1 MFTIKKGNQ
10 TITSEFI
17 LVGLATLPELQPL
30 FFLFFLIIYLATV
43 TGNLLLIF
51 LVISDHHLHSPMYFF
66 LGNLS
71 CLETCYS
78 SIILPKMLT
87 NLFTGQQSISFTG
100 CMIQF
105 YFFSSCAGTETYLLA
120 IMSYDR
126 YLAICRPLHYAS
138 IIHGNIGVQIMMGL
152 WIASFLASCL
162 TVSLLAQLSFCSS
175 NVINHYFC
183 DLIPLEK
190 LSCSDTNLIEFV
202 TLCIS
207 FIFIIIPFLLTLI
220 SYICIIV
227 TILKISSLTGRQKVF
242 STCSSHLFAV
252 CLFYGTLIIV
262 YLLPDTSRLR
272 ELNKVFSIFY
282 TVLTPLINPLIYS
295 LRNQEVHK
303 ALMRIKIKAIHI
315 AKMQIN
321 T

>member
-1 MFTIKKGNQ
+1 MLTIKKGNQ
-10 TITSEFI
+10 TMMSEFI
-17 LVGLATLPELQPL
+17 LLGFATLPEFQPL
-30 FFLFFLIIYLATV
+30 FFLFFLIIYLATI
-43 TGNLLLIF
+43 TGNLLIIF

-78 SIILPKMLT
+78 SIILPKMLA

-100 CMIQF
+100 CTIQF

-120 IMSYDR
+120 VMSYDR
-126 YLAICRPLHYAS
+126 YLAICRPLHYTS
-138 IIHGNIGVQIMMGL
+138 IMHGNIGVQIMMGL
-152 WIASFLASCL
+152 WITSFLAGCL
-162 TVSLLAQLSFCSS
+162 TVSLLAQLSFCGS

-190 LSCSDTNLIEFV
+190 LSCSDTNQIEFV

-207 FIFIIIPFLLTLI
+207 FIFIVIPFVLTLI

-227 TILKISSLTGRQKVF
+227 TILKISSVTGRQKAF
-242 STCSSHLFAV
+242 STCSSHLMVV

-262 YLLPDTSRLR
+262 YILPDTPSLR

-303 ALMRIKIKAIHI
+303 APNA
-315 AKMQIN
+315 N
-321 T
+321 